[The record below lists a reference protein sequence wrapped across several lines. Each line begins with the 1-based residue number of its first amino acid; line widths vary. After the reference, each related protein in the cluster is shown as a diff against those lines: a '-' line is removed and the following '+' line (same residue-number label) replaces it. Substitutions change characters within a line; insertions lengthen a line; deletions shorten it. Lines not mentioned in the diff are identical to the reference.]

1 MKLLKQSAFQ
11 AGGQQASSRSCSQSS
26 GETHCWSQAASS
38 SYSSCFSHSLKGFA
52 EAELTNHCSFQADP
66 AADCIPEAGK
76 LKRFICKMLYKLS
89 IPQKIWKLLM
99 LLNLFCPTSSSKL
112 ILVLKLLFT
121 KLLEAHLALQA
132 YVPNHW
138 ES

>member
-38 SYSSCFSHSLKGFA
+38 SCSSCSSHSLKGFA

-66 AADCIPEAGK
+66 AAADADCIPEADQAEK
-76 LKRFICKMLYKLS
+76 VYL
-89 IPQKIWKLLM
+89 QD
-99 LLNLFCPTSSSKL
+99 
-112 ILVLKLLFT
+112 
-121 KLLEAHLALQA
+121 ALQA
-132 YVPNHW
+132 LYPTKDLEAPCASQSLSPNKFF
-138 ES
+138 